1 MKEWILADG
10 VICQDKTDE
19 GWGLY
24 GKPHSLIYAPAPD
37 SILSDLFSEQT
48 IQEDLDELIKR
59 QKEDGRW
66 DTWYGISEGTR
77 LEWAGIQ
84 TLWTLKVLKS
94 YNSIAN

>member
-1 MKEWILADG
+1 MLCK
-10 VICQDKTDE
+10 DKSDD

-24 GKPHSLIYAPAPD
+24 GKPHSLIYVPHPD
-37 SILSDLFSEQT
+37 GILGPIFSKETIESDIEG
-48 IQEDLDELIKR
+48 LISK

-66 DTWYGISEGTR
+66 DTWYGISEGTK

-94 YNSIAN
+94 HGRIEE